1 MELASA
7 HLHKGQVPWF
17 GLLLTASLLA
27 SWSPPTTAQVTVMAF
42 PLHAAEGNNV
52 ILVVYNMM
60 KGVSAFSWHKGSTTS
75 TNAEIVRFVTG
86 TNKTIKGPV
95 HSGRETLYS
104 NGSLLIQRVTMKDTG
119 VYTIEMTDQNYR
131 RRVLTGQFHVHTLL
145 LKSNITSN
153 NSNPVEGDDSVS
165 LTCDS
170 YTDPDNITYLW
181 SRNGESLSEGDRL
194 KLSEGNRTL
203 TLLNV
208 TRNDTGPY
216 VCETRNPV
224 SVNRSDP
231 FSLNIIYGPDTPII
245 SPSDIYLHP
254 GSNLNLSCHAA
265 SNPPAQYFWLINE
278 KPHAS
283 SQELFIPNITTN
295 NSGTYTCFV
304 NNSVTGLSRTTVKN
318 ITVLEPVTQP
328 SLQVTNTTVKE
339 LDSVTLT
346 CLSKDRQAH
355 IHWIFN
361 NDTLLI
367 TEKMTTSQAG
377 LILKIDPIKRED
389 AGEYQC
395 EISNPVSVKRSNS
408 IKLEVIF
415 DSTYDISDV
424 PIAVIIT
431 GAVAGV
437 ILIAGLAYR
446 LCSRKSR
453 WGSDQRDLTE
463 HKPSASNHNLAPSDN
478 SPNKVDDVAYTVL
491 NFNSQQPNRP
501 TSAPSSPRA
510 TETVYS
516 EVKKK

>member
-131 RRVLTGQFHVHTLL
+131 RRVLTGQFHVH
-145 LKSNITSN
+145 K
-153 NSNPVEGDDSVS
+153 
-165 LTCDS
+165 
-170 YTDPDNITYLW
+170 
-181 SRNGESLSEGDRL
+181 
-194 KLSEGNRTL
+194 
-203 TLLNV
+203 
-208 TRNDTGPY
+208 
-216 VCETRNPV
+216 
-224 SVNRSDP
+224 
-231 FSLNIIYGPDTPII
+231 
-245 SPSDIYLHP
+245 
-254 GSNLNLSCHAA
+254 
-265 SNPPAQYFWLINE
+265 
-278 KPHAS
+278 
-283 SQELFIPNITTN
+283 
-295 NSGTYTCFV
+295 
-304 NNSVTGLSRTTVKN
+304 
-318 ITVLEPVTQP
+318 PVTQP